1 MLLHYTLQGVT
12 KQIQVDEI
20 GDLIDEFGHQN
31 VLETII
37 DLFAQDDD
45 DLFNILEH
53 LVDEAW
59 EEWVKWNQAGKS
71 KGLLLRR
78 SIVNECVLKTIVS

>member
-1 MLLHYTLQGVT
+1 MLLHYTLHGVT
-12 KQIQVDEI
+12 KQIQVDEV
-20 GDLIDEFGHQN
+20 GDLIDEFGQQN

-59 EEWVKWNQAGKS
+59 EEYVK
-71 KGLLLRR
+71 
-78 SIVNECVLKTIVS
+78 

>member
-1 MLLHYTLQGVT
+1 MLLNYLLQGEE

-20 GDLIDEFGHQN
+20 GDLVEQFGAVA
-31 VLETII
+31 VLEVMV

-59 EEWVKWNQAGKS
+59 EE
-71 KGLLLRR
+71 
-78 SIVNECVLKTIVS
+78 

>member
-20 GDLIDEFGHQN
+20 GDLIDEFGQQN

-37 DLFAQDDD
+37 ELFAQDDD

-59 EEWVKWNQAGKS
+59 EEYVK
-71 KGLLLRR
+71 
-78 SIVNECVLKTIVS
+78 

>member
-20 GDLIDEFGHQN
+20 GDLIEEFGQQN

-59 EEWVKWNQAGKS
+59 EEYVK
-71 KGLLLRR
+71 
-78 SIVNECVLKTIVS
+78 

>member
-20 GDLIDEFGHQN
+20 GDLIDEFGQQN

-45 DLFNILEH
+45 NLFNILEH
-53 LVDEAW
+53 LVDDAW
-59 EEWVKWNQAGKS
+59 EEYVK
-71 KGLLLRR
+71 
-78 SIVNECVLKTIVS
+78 

>member
-20 GDLIDEFGHQN
+20 GDLIDEFGQQN

-53 LVDEAW
+53 LVDDAW
-59 EEWVKWNQAGKS
+59 EE
-71 KGLLLRR
+71 
-78 SIVNECVLKTIVS
+78 

>member
-59 EEWVKWNQAGKS
+59 EE
-71 KGLLLRR
+71 
-78 SIVNECVLKTIVS
+78 

>member
-20 GDLIDEFGHQN
+20 GDLIDEFGQQN

-53 LVDEAW
+53 LVDEVW
-59 EEWVKWNQAGKS
+59 EE
-71 KGLLLRR
+71 
-78 SIVNECVLKTIVS
+78 

>member
-20 GDLIDEFGHQN
+20 GDLIDEFGQQN

-59 EEWVKWNQAGKS
+59 EE
-71 KGLLLRR
+71 
-78 SIVNECVLKTIVS
+78 